1 MAAPPTTTQKLLAEG
16 LGTVFLVF
24 VGAGSAAAT
33 GVIAAGT
40 KVAFSMAQLGV
51 ISFAFMLVI
60 VGAVYAIGHI
70 SGGHINPAVTL
81 ALAFSGKFPWREVPG
96 YVVAQLVGA
105 TAGAAAIFLTLGKAA
120 TIAAGGGVTSYNA
133 ASMGFGRASLIEA
146 IGTFMLVFVIF
157 GVIDHRA
164 VPGWA
169 PMAIG
174 SVVFAI
180 IIILGP
186 ATGAAINPARYL
198 GTVFMQAGFGGTVS
212 WAQVPAYVIGELV
225 GGVLG
230 GLAYVFIGR
239 VRADAAMTSLAPDA
253 GATVFVEKIAG
264 TLAEEGAGLA
274 AVAAVA
280 REVNERSRSF
290 GVALSSCVVP
300 AAGKPTFELGE
311 AEAELGIG
319 IHGEPGRTRAAR
331 RSSGCSTS
339 PATRCRLSS
348 ATGENRAWRPCSVP
362 RDRSMTSSGRSCA
375 RARGPGSPSW
385 CRWSRRW
392 TRSPR
397 SVPRSRRLPPRSA
410 PKQARPSSA
419 SWWRSPPRPPRP
431 PSSRTRST
439 SSPSA
444 PTTSPAWCLAWTG
457 PTRGPVLRWP
467 RTPGCSR

>member
-1 MAAPPTTTQKLLAEG
+1 MAAPPSTLQKFAAEF
-16 LGTVFLVF
+16 LGTGFLVF

-40 KVAFSMAQLGV
+40 KAPFSMAELGM

-81 ALAFSGKFPWREVPG
+81 ALAVSGKFAWREVPG

-105 TAGAAAIFLTLGKAA
+105 TVGAAGIFLTLGRAA
-120 TIAAGGGVTSYNA
+120 RVAAGGGVTKYHA

-174 SVVFAI
+174 SVVGAI

-212 WAQVPAYVIGELV
+212 WAQVPAYLIGELA

-230 GLAYVFIGR
+230 GLAWVFIGR
-239 VRADAAMTSLAPDA
+239 VRADAAITSLAPDA
-253 GATVFVEKIAG
+253 DPVPEP
-264 TLAEEGAGLA
+264 
-274 AVAAVA
+274 
-280 REVNERSRSF
+280 
-290 GVALSSCVVP
+290 VP
-300 AAGKPTFELGE
+300 AP
-311 AEAELGIG
+311 
-319 IHGEPGRTRAAR
+319 
-331 RSSGCSTS
+331 
-339 PATRCRLSS
+339 
-348 ATGENRAWRPCSVP
+348 VP
-362 RDRSMTSSGRSCA
+362 
-375 RARGPGSPSW
+375 
-385 CRWSRRW
+385 
-392 TRSPR
+392 
-397 SVPRSRRLPPRSA
+397 
-410 PKQARPSSA
+410 K
-419 SWWRSPPRPPRP
+419 
-431 PSSRTRST
+431 
-439 SSPSA
+439 
-444 PTTSPAWCLAWTG
+444 
-457 PTRGPVLRWP
+457 
-467 RTPGCSR
+467 